1 MLLNHSKRTLTVLDQ
16 LIEIKREMELTKD
29 KIAAFFLKNGDQIK
43 KEFKINEV
51 YLFGSFANGTAS
63 ETSDIDIMYE
73 LQEGKQQSFREYMS
87 FLYLLQDQFGRTV
100 DLVRKSNFNPIIYLS
115 AKSSMQKI
123 I

>member
-1 MLLNHSKRTLTVLDQ
+1 
-16 LIEIKREMELTKD
+16 MELTKD
-29 KIAAFFLKNGDQIK
+29 NIAAFFFKNGDLIK

-51 YLFGSFANGTAS
+51 YLFGSFANDTAS
-63 ETSDIDIMYE
+63 ETSDKDIMYE

-87 FLYLLQDQFGRTV
+87 FLFLLQDEFGRTV

-115 AKSSMQKI
+115 AKSDMQKI